1 MACRTPALTIEQV
14 VAQAQAKSQRPLAVV
29 VNTGD
34 ANSYG
39 IMVNL
44 GRAGVAVISVASD
57 PDNFTFKS
65 RYVTPLLSPDFAVE
79 EAAFIATL
87 VKLGQ
92 QLASKPV
99 LLVNGDEPMMVLLR
113 HRAELEPFYLIPL
126 PSYESAEALTNKTAF
141 YPLLE
146 SLEAPHPHTL
156 SPTTLEEVE
165 AVAPTLDYPYIVKPS
180 QSQTFSTLFGNK
192 CLAVHSAA
200 ELIET
205 YLRVRDTEPAVILQ
219 KQILGTERYL
229 VYAYFNAQ
237 SRPLGLNSYRKVR
250 ILPTDFGNAC
260 VCETVVDA
268 ELTEMYLDLMRR
280 LGYHGLAE
288 AEIQRDARDGQLKFV
303 EINARATTQT
313 RLSAYC
319 GVNMEYIA
327 YQDALGLQPA
337 PIENQQTGVRWVDLY
352 RDLFAVF
359 GRAGYYAQGR
369 LSLWQWLRSL
379 WGRRVFAYFS
389 WEDPGPALHLFA
401 RHLRVHLFRGKR
413 LAELLRPGNARSAA
427 REHRP
432 SDDHKSGPG

>member
-1 MACRTPALTIEQV
+1 MEQV
-14 VAQAQAKSQRPLAVV
+14 VAQAQSRSRQPLAVV

-44 GRAGVAVISVASD
+44 GRAGVSVIAVASD

-65 RYVTPLLSPDFAVE
+65 RYVTPLLSPVFATQE
-79 EAAFIATL
+79 SDFIATL
-87 VKLGQ
+87 VELGKHV
-92 QLASKPV
+92 ASKPV

-113 HRAELEPFYLIPL
+113 HRTELEQYYLMPL
-126 PSYESAEALTNKTAF
+126 PSFESADALTNKTAF

-146 SLEAPHPHTL
+146 ALEAPHPQTL

-165 AVAPTLDYPYIVKPS
+165 AVAATLDYPYIIKPS
-180 QSQTFSTLFGNK
+180 QSQTFSTVFGNK
-192 CLAVHSAA
+192 CLAVNSAA
-200 ELIET
+200 DLIAT
-205 YLRVRDTEPAVILQ
+205 YLRVRDVEPAVILQ
-219 KQILGTERYL
+219 KQILGSERYL

-237 SRPLGLNSYRKVR
+237 TQALGLNSYRKVR

-260 VCETVVDA
+260 VCETVFDQ
-268 ELTEMYLDLMRR
+268 ELIDLYLDLMQRI
-280 LGYHGLAE
+280 GYRGLAE

-327 YQDALGLQPA
+327 YQDALGLQPVA
-337 PIENQQTGVRWVDLY
+337 VVNRQTGVRWIDLY

-359 GRAGYYAQGR
+359 GRGGYYSQGH

-389 WEDPGPALHLFA
+389 WEDPRPALHLFK

-413 LAELLRPGNARSAA
+413 LAELVRPRHAGKSAA
-427 REHRP
+427 KSLSNDERK
-432 SDDHKSGPG
+432 SDSG